1 MAESR
6 TKNAVRN
13 ITYSFL
19 NKIVVLFLPFF
30 TRTLI
35 IYLLGNSYLGIGTL
49 FSSILNFLSLTE
61 LGLSSAIIF
70 FMYKPVAE
78 DDYDLIGALLNYY
91 KKLYRI
97 IGLTMLGI
105 GTILVPLVPLLIKGN
120 PPEGVNVYIL
130 YYIYLINSVISY
142 FFAGYRQSLLT
153 SHQRHDITSKITMVV
168 NVSVQVLQI
177 LALFITRNF
186 YVYAFVPIVGTLS
199 TNFTNYIATKKMYPN
214 IVCKGRISEYTK
226 KGIKKRLSGLFGT
239 KLNSIVVHS
248 ADTIIISAFLGLELT
263 AQYGNYYYIMNSIC
277 GFVMILFSSMTAGIG
292 NKIVT
297 DGVEENYKLF
307 RNLSYFN
314 AWIVVV
320 CSTCFLCLYEPFI
333 GLWVG
338 EENAL
343 GFWFALAMTVYFFI
357 YDIQRSI
364 LAFKDAAGLWHKDK
378 LRPYV
383 SMILNLV
390 LNIILVNYIGIYG
403 IVISSIIA
411 FVISVPW
418 ANHVLFNNVFH
429 IKPTVNM
436 WYLFKYLMLA
446 AVSCAVSY
454 LICNFIFDDFLGLFI
469 KLLVCLL
476 VSNVVFLGTSIKTQE
491 FQYFKKI
498 LRKIGRKKAK

>member
-19 NKIVVLFLPFF
+19 NKIVVLILPFF

-61 LGLSSAIIF
+61 LGLGSAIVF
-70 FMYKPVAE
+70 FMYKPIAE
-78 DDYDLIGALLNYY
+78 NDYDLIGALLKYY
-91 KKLYRI
+91 RKLYRI
-97 IGLTMLGI
+97 IGITMLSI
-105 GTILVPLVPLLIKGN
+105 GTVLVPFVPLLIKGN

-153 SHQRHDITSKITMVV
+153 SHQRLDITSKITMIV
-168 NVSVQVLQI
+168 NVAVQTLQI
-177 LALFITRNF
+177 VALFVTKNF
-186 YVYAFVPIVGTLS
+186 YVYAFVPIIGTLS
-199 TNFTNYIATKKMYPN
+199 TNFTNYIVTKRKYPN
-214 IVCKGRISEYTK
+214 ILCKGEITK
-226 KGIKKRLSGLFGT
+226 ETKNGIKKRLSGLFGT

-248 ADTIIISAFLGLELT
+248 ADTVIISAFLGLELT
-263 AQYGNYYYIMNSIC
+263 AQYGNYYYIMSAIC
-277 GFVMILFSSMTAGIG
+277 GFVMVLFSSMTAGIG

-297 DGVEENYKLF
+297 DGVEESYKLF

-320 CSTCFLCLYEPFI
+320 CSTCFLCLYEPFMV
-333 GLWVG
+333 LWVG
-338 EENAL
+338 QENAL
-343 GFWFALAMTVYFFI
+343 GFWFALAMTVYFFV

-383 SMILNLV
+383 SMVLNLV

-411 FVISVPW
+411 FLISVPW
-418 ANHVLFNNVFH
+418 SNYVLFKNVFQ
-429 IKPTVNM
+429 IKPSVNLL
-436 WYLFKYLMLA
+436 YLFKYLILA
-446 AVSCAVSY
+446 SISCTVSY
-454 LICNFIFDDFLGLFI
+454 LLCNLVFDGFAGLLIRLCICLI
-469 KLLVCLL
+469 
-476 VSNVVFLGTSIKTQE
+476 VSNIVFLGTSIKTQE
-491 FQYFKKI
+491 FGYLKQSLKRI
-498 LRKIGRKKAK
+498 LHRKAK